1 MLDFKSWQ
9 FIRESS
15 TCLVEKHCIAV
26 VHDSMISTYQERL
39 IEAITLTNSKEVTA
53 EAENKC
59 VNLKI

>member
-1 MLDFKSWQ
+1 
-9 FIRESS
+9 
-15 TCLVEKHCIAV
+15 
-26 VHDSMISTYQERL
+26 MISTYQERL